1 MVDMRAPLRRTRH
14 NRMIAGVIAGLAKYF
29 DIDVSLAR
37 IGYVLVS
44 VFSAAFPGIILYIIM
59 WIVIPEEE
67 QDVAGRSNMV

>member
-37 IGYVLVS
+37 IAYVLIS
-44 VFSAAFPGIILYIIM
+44 LFSAAFPGIVLYIIM

-67 QDVAGRSNMV
+67 QDIAGGSNMV